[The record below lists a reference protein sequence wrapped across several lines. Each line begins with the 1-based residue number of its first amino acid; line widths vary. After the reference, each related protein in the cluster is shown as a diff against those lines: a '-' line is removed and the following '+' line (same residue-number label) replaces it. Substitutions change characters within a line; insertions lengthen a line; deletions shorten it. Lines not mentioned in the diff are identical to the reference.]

1 VPRVPAPSDAHSA
14 AGAARQQIKVCVV
27 EFNKVDRKH
36 KLKRVMRATEFK
48 DKFTGFN
55 MTLKCALHALRPA
68 ARLRARV

>member
-1 VPRVPAPSDAHSA
+1 M
-14 AGAARQQIKVCVV
+14 V